1 MLEAFR
7 AETLTVCS
15 MLTVASVETLK
26 FLFWNFFRTLL
37 IRQIQEKMRNF
48 FNRLILSGLRITVK
62 QAPVRSP

>member
-15 MLTVASVETLK
+15 MLTVACVKTLK
-26 FLFWNFFRTLL
+26 FLFWNFFPTLL

-48 FNRLILSGLRITVK
+48 CNRLILSGLRLTVK
-62 QAPVRSP
+62 QAPLRSP